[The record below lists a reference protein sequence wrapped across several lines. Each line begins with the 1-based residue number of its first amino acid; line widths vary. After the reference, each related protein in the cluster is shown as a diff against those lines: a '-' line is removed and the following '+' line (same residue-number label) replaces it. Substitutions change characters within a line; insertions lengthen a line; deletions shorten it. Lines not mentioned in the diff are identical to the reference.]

1 MACDDGFE
9 FMDFGNNASN
19 TGNSGYFGGHD
30 NCTVIGHTTPI
41 WKLGSLGYQYDSD
54 GNIPMLY
61 GQHLVDY
68 GVVTSLTAPERFV
81 FYFMTHEV
89 VVHDIQVDDE

>member
-1 MACDDGFE
+1 
-9 FMDFGNNASN
+9 MDFGNNLLIRAIH
-19 TGNSGYFGGHD
+19 GYFGGHD

-41 WKLGSLGYQYDSD
+41 WKLGLLGYQYDSD
-54 GNIPMLY
+54 GNIPMFY

-89 VVHDIQVDDE
+89 VVYDLEGE